1 MNLYR
6 GLGKFEWGMAS
17 IGAGLCLF
25 VMMMI
30 TVISVFGRYVL
41 QTDLVP
47 GAYNI
52 IERVVFPLLIFW
64 ALPLAHREGVFPKLE
79 ILADALP
86 FAARK
91 LLALFVVAI
100 ELAIFLLL
108 TWYVG
113 KFAWAGFTSARTM
126 QIGSDYYPLWPLLMM
141 VPLAFGL
148 MIIEMIATLV
158 RDGRALA
165 RGREDEAPNGQAP
178 TA

>member
-1 MNLYR
+1 MNFYR
-6 GLGKFEWGMAS
+6 RLGKLEWGMAS

-64 ALPLAHREGVFPKLE
+64 ALPLAHREGVFPRLE
-79 ILADALP
+79 IVADALP
-86 FAARK
+86 FTARK
-91 LLALFVVAI
+91 LLAICVVTV
-100 ELAIFLLL
+100 ELAIFILL
-108 TWYVG
+108 TWYVA
-113 KFAWAGFTSARTM
+113 KFAWAGFASARTM

-141 VPLAFGL
+141 VPLAFAL
-148 MIIEMIATLV
+148 MIVEMIATLL

-165 RGREDEAPNGQAP
+165 RGREDEPAKDQIPKG
-178 TA
+178 